1 MGAEARYWAI
11 VDLET
16 TGVDPVR
23 HEIVQLARV
32 VIDTVEQEIIP
43 RLTFV
48 AYIKPTRW
56 RNREREAMEVN
67 RLTLAKLKAEGAD
80 LCPTLR
86 AFCWGPDWGNT
97 VLAGWGVSFEE
108 RFLRAG
114 FKETSRAFPFPFQTI
129 DIRSM
134 AQLGRARRG
143 KSKLLG
149 LRDAGERLGVT
160 VNPDQLHDALYDA
173 TITAEIALQLLK
185 KEDKDAQ

>member
-16 TGVDPVR
+16 TGVDPIR

-67 RLTLAKLKAEGAD
+67 RLALAMRPYSPASHILPR
-80 LCPTLR
+80 LHLR
-86 AFCWGPDWGNT
+86 HP
-97 VLAGWGVSFEE
+97 
-108 RFLRAG
+108 
-114 FKETSRAFPFPFQTI
+114 
-129 DIRSM
+129 
-134 AQLGRARRG
+134 
-143 KSKLLG
+143 
-149 LRDAGERLGVT
+149 
-160 VNPDQLHDALYDA
+160 
-173 TITAEIALQLLK
+173 
-185 KEDKDAQ
+185 